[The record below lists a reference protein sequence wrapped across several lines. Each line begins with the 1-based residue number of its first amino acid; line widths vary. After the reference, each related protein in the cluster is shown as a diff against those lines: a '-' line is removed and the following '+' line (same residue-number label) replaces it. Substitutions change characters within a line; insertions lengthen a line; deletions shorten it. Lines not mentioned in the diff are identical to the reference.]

1 MTATDPQDLR
11 STLAQALA
19 GQYVIER
26 TLGQGGMG
34 TVFLARDV
42 TLDRNVAIKVVLP
55 EMGTSPELRERFAL
69 EARTVARLRHPN
81 IVAVYAA
88 GEADGL
94 LYFVMEYVPG
104 ESLRERINRQK
115 AHGVDDAVPIL
126 RDIALAL
133 DYAHAA
139 GIVHRD
145 VKPEN
150 VLVDRESGRAMLT
163 DFGVARALSDPG
175 QLTGVG
181 FVLGSPR
188 YMSPEQASGDET
200 LDGRSD
206 LYSLGLIAYELFSGA
221 PAVQAE
227 TAASALVKQ
236 ITEKQEPLSKKVA
249 SVPGEIGRAVD
260 RLLEKSPALRFQ
272 RGASFA
278 AALSGEEFDAS
289 TPTSRIGRVS
299 GTGKR
304 IGKRSSRRN
313 VMVTV
318 LSLAAVVAAF
328 FVYSKGAAAH
338 TNDREWFVAP
348 FEVQGPDRSLDWL
361 REGSLNMLTLSLARW
376 NDLHVVEYERTLDM
390 LRDENLEGQPR
401 VGLEDA
407 RRLARRAGA
416 GRVVM
421 GQVTA
426 IGDSLIVTA
435 SLFDVASGQSTDRA
449 RVAAVKGSDPR
460 PAFESIASE
469 LLDLVGAPQLTFE
482 LAKETTSSVEAYRF
496 YLEGLRALNGWR
508 LREADSAFAQAIA
521 ADSTFALAY
530 YKRSLG
536 LGWEGMLDT
545 MRTIAAEKAVQFA
558 DRLPANRQELVRGH
572 AELTRGFTAMS
583 KNDTAETRSSFL
595 ASRSRIARLVATDT
609 TDAESWYALADA
621 NFHLIFNTAYGFS
634 PDSTAKYLTE
644 SLRGFQRTI
653 RIDSTFH
660 LAYQHLVELYGRA
673 ATANSYLV
681 LVGDSIKPG
690 GSHDYERRIGT
701 EDQIARLRAQAQT
714 RARQA
719 AGGWIAS
726 DPDAINAR
734 TALANLFE
742 QMAQPDSA
750 IGVLR
755 EALARPATADPS
767 FVWRIAFIKA
777 KAGMPSAG
785 PELRAL
791 LDRYPVDS
799 LRRFRIGD
807 RLNGLLGAMS
817 VGGQVGMP
825 SLLDEA
831 SARLR
836 ETDPS
841 LPGNTGN
848 SAKSSFVTSWLTS
861 GIKVGM
867 GLPMTPATRAVLL
880 DGIAVLERESAGGG
894 PRDPTIPYM
903 VYLETRDSAFATV
916 ARRWGSAGSN
926 SFPEIQALTAIQRG
940 DTLEAARISQS
951 FPTAD
956 SLRRSAL
963 GMSGMRSMA
972 RATVLAELGDLRRAT
987 DVYESIDPKRFA
999 QNTLPESA
1007 WPMYV
1012 RSYLARGHLFA
1023 QLGERER
1030 AMRSYER
1037 FLALWKDAET
1047 PLQPQLRDARE
1058 ALARL
1063 RDAAGVAVKATV
1075 K

>member
-11 STLAQALA
+11 SRLAQALA
-19 GQYVIER
+19 GQYVIEW

-42 TLDRNVAIKVVLP
+42 TLDRDVAIKVVTP
-55 EMGTSPELRERFAL
+55 DMGTSPELRQRFAL

-133 DYAHAA
+133 DYAHAS

-150 VLVDRESGRAMLT
+150 VLLDRDSGRAMLT
-163 DFGVARALSDPG
+163 DFGVARALADPG

-188 YMSPEQASGDET
+188 YMSPEQASGDQT

-206 LYSLGLIAYELFSGA
+206 LFSLGLIAYELFTGA
-221 PAVQAE
+221 PAVEAA
-227 TAASALVKQ
+227 TAATALIKQ
-236 ITEKQEPLSKKVA
+236 ITEKQEPLSKRVA
-249 SVPGEIGRAVD
+249 SVPSDIGKAVD
-260 RLLEKSPALRFQ
+260 KLLEKAPALRFQ

-278 AALSGEEFDAS
+278 AALTGEPFDA
-289 TPTSRIGRVS
+289 TAPIGHIGRMS
-299 GTGKR
+299 GAG
-304 IGKRSSRRN
+304 RRN
-313 VMVTV
+313 SKRNGRRNLAITALSVLAV
-318 LSLAAVVAAF
+318 LSAF
-328 FVYSKGAAAH
+328 VVYSKSAAAH

-376 NDLHVVEYERTLDM
+376 NDLHVIGYERTLDL
-390 LRDENLEGQPR
+390 LRDEKLEGQPR

-407 RRLARRAGA
+407 RKLARRAGA

-426 IGDSLIVTA
+426 MGDSLIVTA
-435 SLFDVASGQSTDRA
+435 SLFDVASGRSTDKA

-469 LLDLVGAPQLTFE
+469 LLDLVGAPRITFE
-482 LAKETTSSVEAYRF
+482 LARQTTASVEAYRF

-508 LREADSAFAQAIA
+508 LRAADSAFSRAIA

-530 YKRSLG
+530 YKRSLA
-536 LGWEGMLDT
+536 LGWEGTVDT
-545 MRTIAAEKAVQFA
+545 MRTIAADKAVQFA
-558 DRLPANRQELVRGH
+558 DRLPPNRQELVRAH

-583 KNDTAETRSSFL
+583 KSDTAETRSSFL
-595 ASRSRIARLVATDT
+595 ASRNRLARLVATDT

-621 NFHLIFNTAYGFS
+621 DFHLIFNTSYGFS

-673 ATANSYLV
+673 ATPGSYLV
-681 LVGDSIKPG
+681 LVGDTIKPG
-690 GSHDYERRIGT
+690 GAADDERRIGT
-701 EDQIARLRAQAQT
+701 DGQIAQLRAQAQT
-714 RARQA
+714 RAREA
-719 AGGWIAS
+719 AGGWVAS

-742 QMAQPDSA
+742 QMSQPDSA

-767 FVWRIAFIKA
+767 FLWRVAFIKA

-807 RLNGLLGAMS
+807 RLNGLFGAMS

-825 SLLDEA
+825 SLVDEA
-831 SARLR
+831 SSRLR
-836 ETDPS
+836 ETDPT
-841 LPGNTGN
+841 LPGGSGNT
-848 SAKSSFVTSWLTS
+848 AKTSFVTAWLTS

-867 GLPMTPATRAVLL
+867 GIPMTPSSRALLL
-880 DGIAVLERESAGGG
+880 DGIATLEGDSAGAGR
-894 PRDPTIPYM
+894 RDPTIPYM

-916 ARRWGSAGSN
+916 ARRWSSSTSN
-926 SFPEIQALTAIQRG
+926 GFPEIRALTAIQRG
-940 DTLEAARISQS
+940 DTVEAARLAQS
-951 FPTAD
+951 FPSPD
-956 SLRRSAL
+956 SLRRAAL

-987 DVYESIDPKRFA
+987 EVYESIDPSRFA
-999 QNTLPESA
+999 QNALPESA

-1012 RSYLARGHLFA
+1012 RSYLARGHLFE
-1023 QLGERER
+1023 QLGDRAG

-1037 FLALWKDAET
+1037 FLSLWQDAEA
-1047 PLQPQLRDARE
+1047 PLHPQLRVARE

-1063 RDAAGVAVKATV
+1063 RDAGGVAVKATV
-1075 K
+1075 R